1 MNKTMEELIAEN
13 KELKETIKQLEE
25 MIYSGGDVAKKVA
38 NKIRFMI
45 REKVNKECKK
55 DNFLREKARRQLMQD
70 LKWDL
75 RIRTNDDFEQ
85 KHIEEAREY
94 MANYEIDEFFKI

>member
-13 KELKETIKQLEE
+13 KELKENIKMLES
-25 MIYSGGDVAKKVA
+25 MIYSGDDVAKKVA

-45 REKVNKECKK
+45 KEKVYKECKK
-55 DNFLREKARRQLMQD
+55 DDFLRERARRQLMQD

-85 KHIEEAREY
+85 KHIDEAREY
-94 MANYEIDEFFKI
+94 ITNYEIDEFSKI